1 MRIEVNKSTPHKGT
15 VWWQERRAHGR
26 GRRKGKEWCFGLA
39 ALATGLPYSLQN
51 SVAQALCILLCL
63 KGVQA
68 AGQGAGRAQSEV
80 RNQRAPRQ
88 GSVGG

>member
-1 MRIEVNKSTPHKGT
+1 MEGGGGKGRSGAC
-15 VWWQERRAHGR
+15 Q
-26 GRRKGKEWCFGLA
+26 FLLA

-51 SVAQALCILLCL
+51 SVAQALHILVCL

-68 AGQGAGRAQSEV
+68 AGQGTRRAQSEV
-80 RNQRAPRQ
+80 RNQRAPWQ